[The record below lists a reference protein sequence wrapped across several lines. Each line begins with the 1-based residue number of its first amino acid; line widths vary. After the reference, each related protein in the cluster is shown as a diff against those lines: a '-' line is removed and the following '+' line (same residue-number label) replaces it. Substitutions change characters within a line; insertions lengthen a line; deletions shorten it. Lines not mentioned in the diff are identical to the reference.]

1 MRGWFITFEG
11 PDGSGKT
18 TQMQRLPPWLVNQG
32 FDVVTTREPG
42 GTPVGEQIRDILHD
56 CANTEMT
63 SEAEI
68 LLYSASRAQHVGEV
82 ILPALE
88 AGKVVLCDRFFDS
101 TYAYQGYG
109 RGLSLPDLRAITGF
123 ATRGLKPDL
132 TLYLDI
138 LPEIG
143 LQRRESSGEA
153 LNRLD
158 REALAFHQRVRE
170 GYLDLIKAEPERWRF
185 VDATGTLKEIQ
196 AILRRIVIATISCS

>member
-1 MRGWFITFEG
+1 MRGWFITLEG
-11 PDGSGKT
+11 PEGSGKT
-18 TQMQRLPPWLVNQG
+18 TQMRQLAPWLVDQDFNII
-32 FDVVTTREPG
+32 TTREPG
-42 GTPVGEQIRDILHD
+42 GTSVGEQIRDILHD
-56 CANTEMT
+56 CANIEIT
-63 SEAEI
+63 SETEI

-109 RGLSLPDLRAITGF
+109 RGLSLPDLRAITEF

-132 TLYLDI
+132 TLYLDV

-143 LQRRESSGEA
+143 LQRRKSSGEA

-158 REALAFHQRVRE
+158 REALAFHQRVRQ
-170 GYLDLIKAEPERWRF
+170 GYLDLITAEPERWRF
-185 VDATGTLKEIQ
+185 VDATGTMEGIQ
-196 AILRRIVIATISCS
+196 AVLRRIVMAAISGS